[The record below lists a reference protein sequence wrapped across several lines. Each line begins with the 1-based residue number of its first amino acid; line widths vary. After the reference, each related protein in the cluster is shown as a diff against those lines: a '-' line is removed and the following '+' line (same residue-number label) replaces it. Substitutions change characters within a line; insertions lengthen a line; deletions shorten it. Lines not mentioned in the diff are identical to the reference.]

1 MYPSQFAHL
10 NQAEPTKADSAQA
23 AARRAIRGSGLRT
36 SRPGIARFASR
47 VKRVAPHFTSGR
59 AHPKI

>member
-1 MYPSQFAHL
+1 MYASQFAHL
-10 NQAEPTKADSAQA
+10 DQASRTKADIAQA
-23 AARRAIRGSGLRT
+23 AARRALRGSARRT